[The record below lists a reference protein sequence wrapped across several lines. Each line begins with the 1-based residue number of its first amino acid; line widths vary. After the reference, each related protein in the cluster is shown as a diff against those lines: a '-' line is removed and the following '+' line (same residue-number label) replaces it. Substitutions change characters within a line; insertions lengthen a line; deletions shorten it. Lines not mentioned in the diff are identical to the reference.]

1 MKKSTLRTAPSSG
14 SSPLYSGG
22 LGWIEALGHLPQDG
36 GAVKKPAGA
45 APRVGIFSDLFNEE
59 EEPFGKSLIR
69 ACSHGARLA
78 GGIPCVI
85 DLPRWPEG
93 AFGSLFVRELTVDT
107 IELLCEE
114 HSLQAAV
121 FLPESAFSSA
131 AMLLGQL
138 RADLPSAMLPCAPVP
153 RNVLEAAL
161 LAIPEALGLALFGS
175 SWSGR
180 TPGKISQAYQAGR
193 RVVELAVSHLFA
205 RRMAGLVSLKNGIRM
220 DAVLGGTV
228 EGTLLILAAAQ
239 ETGMALTL
247 SQIDEVARNTPSAQ
261 WPAFSAEGGS
271 ADLCGGE
278 ELSLAFYLLR
288 KELEDAPTVTG
299 PRISNLVASIRR
311 PSATF
316 VKPGARQ
323 GIVALSGNLASQ
335 GALVS
340 LAQVS
345 ERVFQFSGPAR
356 IFSSEAEALAALKDK
371 SIRRGDVLVV
381 RGAGPKGGPG
391 APPLLK
397 IAAAALQAGLAK
409 EAVLLTDGR
418 VPHPSGLLAVQ
429 CMAPEAVAGGAL
441 GVLREGETVSVDIP
455 ARSVS
460 VRVTDMELKL
470 RMTKFQPAAKPA
482 RSGFFSRFAKAAG
495 SLASGAR
502 LS

>member
-1 MKKSTLRTAPSSG
+1 MKKATLQTAPSSG

-36 GAVKKPAGA
+36 GAVKRPAGA
-45 APRVGIFSDLFNEE
+45 APRVGIFSDLSN
-59 EEPFGKSLIR
+59 EEPFGKSLRR

-131 AMLLGQL
+131 AMALGQL
-138 RADLPSAMLPCAPVP
+138 RADLPSALLSCAPVP
-153 RNVLEAAL
+153 QNVLEATLA
-161 LAIPEALGLALFGS
+161 AIPEALGLALVES

-193 RVVELAVSHLFA
+193 RVVEMSVSHLFA

-228 EGTLLILAAAQ
+228 EGILLVLAAAQ

-261 WPAFSAEGGS
+261 WSAF
-271 ADLCGGE
+271 E

-299 PRISNLVASIRR
+299 PRIGNLVASIRR

-316 VKPGARQ
+316 VKLGSRQ

-335 GALVS
+335 GALAS
-340 LAQVS
+340 LAHVS

-356 IFSSEAEALAALKDK
+356 VFSSEAEALAAIKGK

-381 RGAGPKGGPG
+381 RGVGPKGGPG

-397 IAAAALQAGLAK
+397 ITAAALQAGLAK

-429 CMAPEAVAGGAL
+429 CMAPEAAAGGAL